1 MIDNTTKIN
10 DNGNIN
16 SNNNSVKKE
25 EEKIKKDIKLDEIKY
40 KYKLSFPKYTLKK
53 IFRNKYIF
61 PFKNITYS

>member
-25 EEKIKKDIKLDEIKY
+25 EEKIKKDSKVKPEIIKKY
-40 KYKLSFPKYTLKK
+40 KEIISEDIIKVELNDET
-53 IFRNKYIF
+53 
-61 PFKNITYS
+61 KNIFDKL